1 MKVDLRLVYRR
12 KEANALHSEHPL
24 LETERLVLK
33 QITSKDWPAVLHHF
47 SEAKLLRW
55 TGFALIDGREQAED
69 VTRW

>member
-1 MKVDLRLVYRR
+1 M
-12 KEANALHSEHPL
+12 HSEHPL